1 MNEKA
6 PNCIDLQWYHS
17 MVLHIVLGSR
27 NVETCIE
34 ETENG
39 TEFLQK
45 KALLRQSTVFEKV
58 AKDQISI
65 AFSKL

>member
-1 MNEKA
+1 
-6 PNCIDLQWYHS
+6 